1 MAALGFVGSFGHC
14 VGMCG
19 PLAVAFSLS
28 SSGSKSTANADVK
41 ASATSQENV
50 KDRTSTWRSQL
61 QFHGLLNLGRL
72 VSYSLVGAIIGGLG
86 SAMAAGGQWFGV
98 GSPVRQ
104 GLSILTGVSLIWFGL
119 VQIKPQWLPKIPV
132 LHPLSGVKGHQRI
145 NQWFD
150 RFGRNATWFQPA
162 LIGLLWGSIPCGF
175 LYAAQLKA
183 IAAGGPL
190 GGAITLLSFG
200 LGTLPVMIGVGTT
213 VGQLGS
219 DRRSQLFR
227 LGGWISMVVGSLTL
241 LRTGQMVDHTGHCA
255 LVCLMLSLIARP
267 IANLWATP
275 LKYRRAIGVAAYV
288 LALAHCAHMFEHA
301 FEWQWQ
307 AILFLPPSNQW
318 GIWSGAITLI
328 LMTPAALTSFDHAQ
342 KYLGKNW
349 RRLHLLSFP
358 AFILAAGHT
367 VFSGSSYLG
376 QLDLAS
382 INWVRTGV
390 VAAMVVA
397 LCLAR
402 WIKWR
407 APTQLPQK
415 KSI

>member
-1 MAALGFVGSFGHC
+1 MVALGFVGSFGHC

-19 PLAVAFSLS
+19 PLTIAFSLS
-28 SSGSKSTANADVK
+28 SSGAKRAGESHSG
-41 ASATSQENV
+41 SQGND
-50 KDRTSTWRSQL
+50 KTQTDTWRSQL

-86 SAMAAGGQWFGV
+86 SAVAAGGQWFGV

-145 NQWFD
+145 NDWFD

-183 IAAGGPL
+183 IAAGSPL
-190 GGAITLLSFG
+190 AGAITLLSFG

-219 DRRSQLFR
+219 DRRSQLFQ
-227 LGGWISMVVGSLTL
+227 LGGWISMVVGGLTL

-255 LVCLMLSLIARP
+255 LICLMLSLMARP
-267 IANLWATP
+267 IANLWSAP
-275 LKYRRAIGVAAYV
+275 LKYRRGIGVAAYV
-288 LALAHCAHMFEHA
+288 LALAHCAHMFEHS

-318 GIWSGAITLI
+318 GIWGGAIALI
-328 LMTPAALTSFDHAQ
+328 LLTPAALTSFDWAQ
-342 KYLGKNW
+342 KNLGKAW
-349 RRLHLLSFP
+349 RSLHLLSVP

-376 QLDLAS
+376 QIDLS
-382 INWVRTGV
+382 RLNWARTGV
-390 VAAMVVA
+390 VVCLVA
-397 LCLAR
+397 IVCVAR
-402 WIKWR
+402 WIKWQI
-407 APTQLPQK
+407 PKQPPQGK
-415 KSI
+415 AL